1 MQIAGLKTVFSDLGG
16 YVVRISRDS
25 SKIFV
30 YYDEVQKNKEKKE
43 YVFIVMDRDL
53 NILWE
58 KRIIEPYVE
67 KKFIVYDL
75 DVDNDG
81 NVHALIKLYK
91 EGTKQIKDG
100 EINYSFRIFSYLK
113 KGKEVKEYSIG
124 MKEKFLVDMKIAIND
139 DQDVICVGFYADI
152 SNYYTNYD
160 GSFFMAIDRDTREI
174 KAKNFKEFDLD
185 FFKSNLSAKG
195 KQKANKKA
203 DKGEN
208 LAFSNYDLKNIVF
221 RDDGGVVLIAELS
234 FVTYLTY
241 KDGTTTTIYHKGS
254 IIVVNINSKG
264 NIEWNKSIN
273 KMQKSYN
280 MDWYTSYALAV
291 VNDKLYFVFY
301 DNIKNK
307 HANPNQKVYD
317 INNVSKEGTIA
328 VVSFDAEGNEKWE
341 FHAVGNDKLYAM
353 VTNSSFQL
361 NNKLIMFTRRQKKS
375 GTLQI
380 TFAE

>member
-1 MQIAGLKTVFSDLGG
+1 VQIAGLKTVFSDLGG